1 MPLSTLPNP
10 SRSPSLH
17 RSFALQFLLSTAFV
31 KICPARAGLWEGL
44 VLQNFWDAVAH
55 PEHVL
60 LSNSFKTSR
69 TFGTLLSHPLPAF
82 LYLPFFFTFFHPPF
96 TFLFSFALP
105 LHPPF
110 TFLFSF
116 TSIGIKAL
124 HLTPEFIAML
134 QAYIRIVRPLC
145 YDAAGVLLPPS
156 LAGDAP
162 LLVNPRSGRRISKLS
177 RHLVTFFGHT
187 TGLRLT
193 ATRLRQIWFT
203 TVAEKCS
210 ARATSNY
217 AAADTH
223 SGTPAL
229 LSICLLPAAP
239 FSTPLFLPSF
249 PPRLYK
255 YRFSSPLFLP
265 SSPLSSPGATARR
278 FYLKRSALAVGLD
291 AAATHRDL
299 LADAA
304 ASSRGAKEGMDDNRL
319 ADATASRGVKEGMDD
334 NRLAD
339 ATASRGVKEGMKEKA
354 TASSSS
360 QECAPVRPYKRRRV
374 RWTSAELKWLS
385 EYLASHRS
393 CDVTRRWVL
402 CREAG
407 AGVLLPCR

>member
-1 MPLSTLPNP
+1 
-10 SRSPSLH
+10 
-17 RSFALQFLLSTAFV
+17 
-31 KICPARAGLWEGL
+31 

-60 LSNSFKTSR
+60 LSTSFKTSR

-82 LYLPFFFTFFHPPF
+82 LYLPFFTFFHPPF

-229 LSICLLPAAP
+229 LSICLLLAAP
-239 FSTPLFLPSF
+239 FTTPLFLPSF
-249 PPRLYK
+249 PP
-255 YRFSSPLFLP
+255 FLP
-265 SSPLSSPGATARR
+265 AFFPRGYCSS
-278 FYLKRSALAVGLD
+278 
-291 AAATHRDL
+291 
-299 LADAA
+299 
-304 ASSRGAKEGMDDNRL
+304 
-319 ADATASRGVKEGMDD
+319 
-334 NRLAD
+334 
-339 ATASRGVKEGMKEKA
+339 
-354 TASSSS
+354 
-360 QECAPVRPYKRRRV
+360 
-374 RWTSAELKWLS
+374 
-385 EYLASHRS
+385 
-393 CDVTRRWVL
+393 
-402 CREAG
+402 
-407 AGVLLPCR
+407 LLPEAFCTCCWS

>member
-1 MPLSTLPNP
+1 
-10 SRSPSLH
+10 
-17 RSFALQFLLSTAFV
+17 
-31 KICPARAGLWEGL
+31 
-44 VLQNFWDAVAH
+44 
-55 PEHVL
+55 
-60 LSNSFKTSR
+60 
-69 TFGTLLSHPLPAF
+69 
-82 LYLPFFFTFFHPPF
+82 
-96 TFLFSFALP
+96 
-105 LHPPF
+105 
-110 TFLFSF
+110 
-116 TSIGIKAL
+116 
-124 HLTPEFIAML
+124 ML

-249 PPRLYK
+249 PPRLHK

-304 ASSRGAKEGMDDNRL
+304 AS
-319 ADATASRGVKEGMDD
+319 RGVKEGM
-334 NRLAD
+334 
-339 ATASRGVKEGMKEKA
+339 EGKA

>member
-1 MPLSTLPNP
+1 MLLSTLPNP

-82 LYLPFFFTFFHPPF
+82 LYLHFFTFF
-96 TFLFSFALP
+96 
-105 LHPPF
+105 HPPF

-124 HLTPEFIAML
+124 HLTAEFIAML

-239 FSTPLFLPSF
+239 FSTTLFLPSF

-304 ASSRGAKEGMDDNRL
+304 ASSSRGAKEGMDDNRM
-319 ADATASRGVKEGMDD
+319 ADATASRGVKEGM
-334 NRLAD
+334 
-339 ATASRGVKEGMKEKA
+339 EEKA

-393 CDVTRRWVL
+393 CAVTRRWVL

>member
-1 MPLSTLPNP
+1 
-10 SRSPSLH
+10 
-17 RSFALQFLLSTAFV
+17 
-31 KICPARAGLWEGL
+31 
-44 VLQNFWDAVAH
+44 
-55 PEHVL
+55 
-60 LSNSFKTSR
+60 
-69 TFGTLLSHPLPAF
+69 
-82 LYLPFFFTFFHPPF
+82 
-96 TFLFSFALP
+96 
-105 LHPPF
+105 
-110 TFLFSF
+110 
-116 TSIGIKAL
+116 
-124 HLTPEFIAML
+124 ML

-229 LSICLLPAAP
+229 LSICLLLAAP
-239 FSTPLFLPSF
+239 FTTPLFLPSF

-304 ASSRGAKEGMDDNRL
+304 ASSSRGAKEGMDANRLADAAASSSRGAKEGMDDNRLADATASSSRGAKEGMDDNRL
-319 ADATASRGVKEGMDD
+319 ADATASRGVKEGM
-334 NRLAD
+334 
-339 ATASRGVKEGMKEKA
+339 EEKA

>member
-1 MPLSTLPNP
+1 
-10 SRSPSLH
+10 
-17 RSFALQFLLSTAFV
+17 
-31 KICPARAGLWEGL
+31 
-44 VLQNFWDAVAH
+44 
-55 PEHVL
+55 
-60 LSNSFKTSR
+60 
-69 TFGTLLSHPLPAF
+69 
-82 LYLPFFFTFFHPPF
+82 
-96 TFLFSFALP
+96 
-105 LHPPF
+105 
-110 TFLFSF
+110 
-116 TSIGIKAL
+116 
-124 HLTPEFIAML
+124 ML

-210 ARATSNY
+210 ARATSTY

-304 ASSRGAKEGMDDNRL
+304 ASSSRGAKEGMDDNRL
-319 ADATASRGVKEGMDD
+319 ADATASRGVKEGM
-334 NRLAD
+334 
-339 ATASRGVKEGMKEKA
+339 EEKA